1 MEWNT
6 IITVEVKALGDIKLF
21 KLGTESITEL
31 EGQSVSVEKS
41 IQEIMEQHLETFL
54 GVRFLASEYT
64 TGKSM
69 LVESTTWVSMKTLPP
84 LLLNTNDQLMRT

>member
-1 MEWNT
+1 M
-6 IITVEVKALGDIKLF
+6 GDIKLF